1 MPVEYFEVSA
11 LTVGVVLTIGTFWI
25 YVTRRR
31 FGRAELVFCLVG
43 ALLVILPIVKHVK
56 FKTKNTELEIDRL
69 QRQVAQLQKSVGA
82 VAVAQDRLL
91 DLQQQSV
98 QIALTAPG
106 ERQTEANEVLG
117 QLRALD
123 LKMAQSIQIPAAA
136 YEMKATGGVQ

>member
-1 MPVEYFEVSA
+1 M
-11 LTVGVVLTIGTFWI
+11 
-25 YVTRRR
+25 
-31 FGRAELVFCLVG
+31 
-43 ALLVILPIVKHVK
+43 KHVK

-82 VAVAQDRLL
+82 VAVAQGRLL

-98 QIALTAPG
+98 QIALAAPG